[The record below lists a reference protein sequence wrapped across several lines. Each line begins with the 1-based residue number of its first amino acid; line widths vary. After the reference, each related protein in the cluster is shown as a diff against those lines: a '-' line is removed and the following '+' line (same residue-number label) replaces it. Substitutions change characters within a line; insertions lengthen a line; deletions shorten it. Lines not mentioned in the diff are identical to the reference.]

1 MGQNGPKD
9 MASSPRRSSRIAA
22 TSIIEPKIESS
33 GRILTSVSSKKRLM
47 KLRAGAISA
56 DTSPARTGVLS
67 LLDPSH
73 LSMTSTKALLQMGLT
88 SLQLLSWVIPLAN
101 KRFSENQRALGFA
114 NAFAGGVFL
123 MLGIGHLLP
132 EVRGVCFLEHAS
144 TNPTGLPFCPP
155 FFFARQTLP
164 SRLSSLFLPPR
175 TNSKKQIKEC

>member
-88 SLQLLSWVIPLAN
+88 SLQLLSWEMEWYEQESVSPD
-101 KRFSENQRALGFA
+101 
-114 NAFAGGVFL
+114 
-123 MLGIGHLLP
+123 
-132 EVRGVCFLEHAS
+132 
-144 TNPTGLPFCPP
+144 
-155 FFFARQTLP
+155 
-164 SRLSSLFLPPR
+164 
-175 TNSKKQIKEC
+175 